1 MDVTNISTLYQ
12 EFKERVIAA
21 KATGQSLVI
30 QGGGTKGF
38 YGRYC
43 GGEILDTRS
52 CSGIISY
59 EPTELVITARAGTSL
74 AEIEKTLASHGQMLA
89 FEPPYFGMEATLGG
103 IVACGLSG
111 PRRPY
116 VGSVRDFILGVKCL
130 TGRGEILTFGGQV
143 MKNVA
148 GYDVSRLMT
157 GAHGTLGVLLEI
169 SIKVL
174 PVPEYE
180 VSLTRSKDFSSALH
194 DMNTWAGQSLAL
206 SAACYDG
213 QHLNI
218 RLSGKRSAVHAAMKQ
233 LNMDEH
239 PEGLRYWQD
248 LCEQRLAFFKN
259 NNKVLWRVSVPP
271 ATPVLDLPGEWFID
285 WGGAQRWLKSSES
298 TERIRHVSEQAGGH
312 ATLFR
317 GGDRNGEI
325 FHPLSPGIKVLHTRL
340 KQAFDPQLILNRG
353 RMYREF

>member
-1 MDVTNISTLYQ
+1 
-12 EFKERVIAA
+12 
-21 KATGQSLVI
+21 
-30 QGGGTKGF
+30 
-38 YGRYC
+38 
-43 GGEILDTRS
+43 
-52 CSGIISY
+52 
-59 EPTELVITARAGTSL
+59 
-74 AEIEKTLASHGQMLA
+74 MLA
-89 FEPPYFGMEATLGG
+89 FEPPYFGNGATLGG
-103 IVACGLSG
+103 VVACGLSG

-130 TGRGEILTFGGQV
+130 TGKGEILTFGGQV

-157 GAHGTLGVLLEI
+157 GALGTLGVLLEI

-180 VSLTRSKDFSSALH
+180 VSLTKTKDFPSALY
-194 DMNTWAGQSLAL
+194 DMNTWAGQSLSL

-213 QHLNI
+213 QHLHI

-233 LNMDEH
+233 LNMDDH

-248 LCEQRLAFFKN
+248 LREHRLDFFKN
-259 NNKVLWRVSVPP
+259 ITDVLWRISVPST
-271 ATPVLDLPGEWFID
+271 ADALDLYGEWFID

-298 TERIRHVSEQAGGH
+298 MEKVRSVAEQAGGH

-317 GGDRNGEI
+317 GGNRNGEV
-325 FHPLSPGIKVLHTRL
+325 FHPLSPGIKTLHTRL
-340 KQAFDPQLILNRG
+340 KQAFDPEIILNKG
-353 RMYREF
+353 HMYREF